1 MFTNEVKG
9 FLAAIEW
16 TEPFMLGLAAF
27 HLSMLILA
35 VRPLPPHSGVEL
47 RANLRSIS
55 HRSHTFEVAFLW
67 GLTGETIH

>member
-16 TEPFMLGLAAF
+16 TEPFIMAVGTF

-35 VRPLPPHSGVEL
+35 VQHPP
-47 RANLRSIS
+47 
-55 HRSHTFEVAFLW
+55 T
-67 GLTGETIH
+67 